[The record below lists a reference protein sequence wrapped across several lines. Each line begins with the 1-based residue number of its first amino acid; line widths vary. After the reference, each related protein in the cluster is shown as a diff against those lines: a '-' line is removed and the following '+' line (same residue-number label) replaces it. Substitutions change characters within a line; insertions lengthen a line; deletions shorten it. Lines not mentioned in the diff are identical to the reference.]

1 MRKILI
7 VEDQNLIIK
16 SITLALEKEYEVI
29 SLNSFQDAKNF
40 EIGDIDVI
48 LLDISLGDGS
58 GLDLFKIFKTK
69 KDVNIIFLT
78 ANDNENTIVEAFGM
92 GADDYI
98 TKPFKIGELRARIK
112 KLLPNE
118 IIFKNIVVDISSKLV
133 KIDGENITLS
143 SKEYDLLE
151 YLIRNKNKVLTRD
164 NLLAIWELENQFVND
179 NTLSVNIK
187 RLREKLNL
195 TSLITIKNVGYMI
208 DETK

>member
-133 KIDGENITLS
+133 KLDGENITLS